1 MKKFTL
7 ILIAIFCFTSLN
19 IFSQTKKDSL
29 NKKDKVKTGWN
40 FGALPAVSFNTDR
53 GFQYGGILNLYNYG
67 DGKIYPKYYHS
78 ICTEISRT
86 TKGGGV
92 NQIFYDSEH
101 LFKNV
106 RVTSVL
112 SFLTEKAL
120 DFYGFNGYEVRYN
133 SKWEDDSE
141 QNKLDGNYKSRVFY
155 RHERKMVR
163 FLTDFQGSLSGKKLR
178 WIAGLGFYNFDIGT
192 VDIDKLN
199 KGKSDD
205 DKLPDI
211 DLLYDKYVDWGIISD
226 KEKDGGSIYSAKL
239 GLIYDTR
246 DNEPNPMKGI
256 WTEAIINTAPSFL
269 GNNDFAY
276 TKLSLIHRQYFTL
289 IKDKLSFVYR
299 LGYQGTISGHAPFYI
314 QPYMIS
320 SFNKYTITDGLGG
333 ARTLRGILRNRVVG
347 DGITYGNFEFRWK
360 FYKTYI
366 WRQNIY
372 LAFNAFAD
380 AGKVVKDID
389 FDKDEAINIATQEDP
404 DFNSADYFDTSSDK
418 IHLSYGA
425 GFRIAMNQNFIVS
438 VDYGKTNDTRDGNSG
453 LYIALGYL
461 F

>member
-1 MKKFTL
+1 MKKITL
-7 ILIAIFCFTSLN
+7 IIITVFCIISLN

-29 NKKDKVKTGWN
+29 NKTDKIKTGWN
-40 FGALPAVSFNTDR
+40 FGVLPAISYNTDR

-101 LFKNV
+101 LLKNV

-112 SFLTEKAL
+112 SFLTEKSL
-120 DFYGFNGYEVRYN
+120 DFYGFNGYQVKYN
-133 SKWEDDSE
+133 SDWEDDSKAE
-141 QNKLDGNYKSRVFY
+141 DIYKSRVFY
-155 RHERKMVR
+155 RHERKMFR
-163 FLTDFQGSLSGKKLR
+163 FLTDFQGNLYGKKLR
-178 WIAGLGFYNFDIGT
+178 WIAGIGIYNFDIGT

-199 KGKSDD
+199 KGKNDD
-205 DKLPDI
+205 EKLPDI

-246 DNEPNPMKGI
+246 DNEPNPMKGM
-256 WTEAIINTAPSFL
+256 WTEALINTAPSFL
-269 GNNDFAY
+269 GNKDFAY
-276 TKLSLIHRQYFTL
+276 TKLSIIHRQYFTL
-289 IKDKLSFVYR
+289 IKEKLSFVYR
-299 LGYQGTISGHAPFYI
+299 LGYQGTIAGEAPFFI
-314 QPYMIS
+314 QTYMIS
-320 SFNKYTITDGLGG
+320 SFNKYTTTDGLGG

-347 DGITYGNFEFRWK
+347 DAIAYGNFEFRWK

-389 FDKDEAINIATQEDP
+389 FDKTEVKTIMDSEP
-404 DFNSADYFDTSSDK
+404 DYNYDDYFDTSSDD

-438 VDYGKTNDTRDGNSG
+438 IDYGKTNDTRDGTSG
-453 LYIALGYL
+453 IYIALGYL